1 MKSEEAPRSHCIYR
15 AVAILVL
22 LVTAACASVPL
33 RERQQ
38 YRREQYFATHAE
50 LSPAIAQAIE
60 TGHVVP
66 GMDREQVWVVVGDP
80 VKKSFF
86 PASKA
91 EVWLYPTVKFHQD
104 PAHSHG
110 ASSFRLVFVNGI
122 LQFIDPI

>member
-1 MKSEEAPRSHCIYR
+1 MRSKDAQSRHGAFR
-15 AVAILVL
+15 VVAMSVL

-50 LSPAIAQAIE
+50 LSPTIAQAIQ

-80 VKKSFF
+80 VKKSLF

-122 LQFIDPI
+122 LLFIDPI